1 MSLSKKVTLSLM
13 ALVIGLVTG
22 LLVAIRLDIYP
33 IATAKKETAEIWQTV
48 GTTGIEDAII
58 NVAKTV
64 GKATVSISTEHI
76 ERWPGRSLPFEGFPF
91 FEDDFFRR
99 FFEEFFG
106 ETPQREYRRM
116 GLGSGVIIDEQGYIL
131 TNEHVIG
138 GADKITVTLPDGREF
153 KAEVKGKDMRS
164 DLAIIKITGKNLPVA
179 ELGDSDD
186 LRIGQWVVAIG
197 NPFGFAIPNPEPTV
211 TVGVVSALRRA
222 LGRSLSRD
230 RDYSDLIQTDA
241 AINPGNSGGPLVNL
255 KGEVIGIN
263 VAIISTTGGY
273 QGVGF
278 AIPINIA
285 KRIVNK
291 LIEGKKILY
300 GWLGVT
306 VQDLTEDLA
315 EHFGLEEKKGAL
327 VVSILPGSPAEE
339 ARIREDDVILKFEDK
354 EISNIQDLIRNVSK
368 AEVGKEAELL
378 VFRDRKK
385 ITLKVVIGERPED
398 LERLTEVSKKTFRGI
413 TVEELTPE
421 LSRRYRIEEK
431 EGVIITDIEPDSPA
445 DEAGLIRGDLIL
457 KINHQK
463 VRELTDFHR
472 VTKDLKG
479 NCLVRTKRGLFLVKE

>member
-1 MSLSKKVTLSLM
+1 MSLSKKVTLFLM
-13 ALVIGLVTG
+13 ALVIGLVIG

-33 IATAKKETAEIWQTV
+33 TATAKKETGEIWQTV
-48 GTTGIEDAII
+48 STVGIEDAII
-58 NVAKTV
+58 NVAKTI

-76 ERWPGRSLPFEGFPF
+76 ERWSRRSLPFEGFPF
-91 FEDDFFRR
+91 GDDFFQR

-106 ETPQREYRRM
+106 EIPGREYRRT
-116 GLGSGVIIDEQGYIL
+116 GLGSGVIIDEEGYIL
-131 TNEHVIG
+131 TNEHVIS

-153 KAEVKGKDMRS
+153 KAEVKGKDVRS

-179 ELGDSDD
+179 KLGDSDD

-211 TVGVVSALRRA
+211 TVGVVSALRRT

-255 KGEVIGIN
+255 KGEIIGIN

-273 QGVGF
+273 QGIGF

-327 VVSILPGSPAEE
+327 VVNILPDSPAEE
-339 ARIREDDVILKFEDK
+339 AGIREDDVILKFEDK

-368 AEVGKEAELL
+368 VEVGKEAELL

-431 EGVIITDIEPDSPA
+431 EGVIIIDVEPDSPS

-463 VRELTDFHR
+463 IRDLSDFSR
-472 VTKDLKG
+472 ITKDLKG
-479 NCLVRTKRGLFLVKE
+479 NCLIRTRRGLFLVKE

>member
-1 MSLSKKVTLSLM
+1 MSLSKKVTLFLM
-13 ALVIGLVTG
+13 ALVIGLVIG

-33 IATAKKETAEIWQTV
+33 TATAKKEAGETWQTV
-48 GTTGIEDAII
+48 GIAGIEDAII

-64 GKATVSISTEHI
+64 GRATVSISTEHV
-76 ERWPGRSLPFEGFPF
+76 ERWPKRSFPFEAFPFEG
-91 FEDDFFRR
+91 DFFQR

-106 ETPQREYRRM
+106 EIPGREYRRM
-116 GLGSGVIIDEQGYIL
+116 GLGSGVIIDERGYIL
-131 TNEHVIG
+131 TNEHVVG
-138 GADKITVTLPDGREF
+138 DATKITVTLPDGREF
-153 KAEVKGKDMRS
+153 KAEVKGKDVRS
-164 DLAIIKITGKNLPVA
+164 DLAIIKITGKNLPVV

-186 LRIGQWVVAIG
+186 LKIGQWVVAIG

-255 KGEVIGIN
+255 KGEIIGIN

-285 KRIVNK
+285 KRIVNQ

-315 EHFGLEEKKGAL
+315 EHFSLEEKKGAL
-327 VVSILPGSPAEE
+327 VVSVLSDSPAEK
-339 ARIREDDVILKFEDK
+339 AGIKEDDIILKFENK
-354 EISNIQDLIRNVSK
+354 EISNIQDLIKHVSK
-368 AEVGKEAELL
+368 TEVGKKAKLL
-378 VFRDRKK
+378 IFRNKK
-385 ITLKVVIGERPED
+385 EMVLEVEIGERPED
-398 LERLTEVSKKTFRGI
+398 LERLTEASEKAFRGMA
-413 TVEELTPE
+413 VEELTPE

-431 EGVIITDIEPDSPA
+431 EGVIIIDVEPDSPS

-463 VRELTDFHR
+463 IRDLSDFNR
-472 VTKDLKG
+472 IIKDLKG
-479 NCLVRTKRGLFLVKE
+479 NCLIRTRRGLFLVKE